1 MEMSQMEVNA
11 IAYLDYRDGEEIS
24 SGWER
29 LRLIVKFKEKGKF
42 FKVRLVKNLAS
53 TYFVENPHQDIW
65 NRYGGS
71 YDKYYEIV
79 ENYIGNEKKLKG
91 VAENLILDYFK
102 NNKKNNL
109 IKSKSKEVADKVANS
124 NKIEVKVKIK

>member
-1 MEMSQMEVNA
+1 MEVNA

-29 LRLIVKFKEKGKF
+29 LRLIIKFKERGKF
-42 FKVRLVKNLAS
+42 FKVKLVKTLAN
-53 TYFVENPHQDIW
+53 TYFVENPSQDVW
-65 NRYGGS
+65 DRYGGS
-71 YDKYYEIV
+71 YDKYYKIV
-79 ENYIGNEKKLKG
+79 ESYIGNDEKLKE
-91 VAENLILDYFK
+91 VVTEMIIDYFK

-124 NKIEVKVKIK
+124 SKIEIKVTIK